1 MKLRREVSFR
11 WLLAGIF
18 SGLIFVSTGSVLWLA
33 SEGTGQAVRDLAQ
46 GQVNASLDSVGA
58 QLRLHFDPAERLLG
72 TVRAGILSGALG
84 LGDQEALARNFAG
97 MLGLERGVSWMGV
110 GYPGGG
116 VAAARLEGGKIF
128 AAYSAGAAEPV
139 ELRPLLPD
147 GNLGGVSAWLPPGEF
162 DSRKR
167 PWFQT
172 AVEAGGTVWNPP
184 YDFVGGGR
192 GVGAALAVRDAG
204 GALLGVAFVDFTLE
218 SISAFLDRL
227 EAQTGGGALVYLKTG
242 ELLAKSS
249 AGVPAEVLERLGGMM
264 ADPEKTA
271 GLEGGGQPV
280 FDEVRHGGG
289 SSIVAMRG
297 VELEGGA
304 SGVCAVVFDRKKTFG
319 AVESQVAR
327 SSAAAAVVFVLSL
340 VLAFFTA
347 RRLSRPLQS
356 LTREME
362 KIGRFE
368 LDAVAP
374 TASSIKE
381 VGILSRAVESGRNN
395 LKSFSHYVPADIVH
409 GLVESGA
416 VAERGGERR
425 GVSVV
430 FCDIEGFTG
439 YAEKTT
445 PEQAVE
451 TLGGVFEVFGRAIHR
466 NGGVIDKFLGD
477 GLMAL
482 FNAPS
487 PLEGHQAAAC
497 RAALEAVG
505 GLGKAGRDGYVP
517 RVRVGLHCGEA
528 LVGNVGTSDRFSYTA
543 IGDCVNLASRLE
555 GMNKFYRTSVIASAA
570 VRRAAGDAEFVWRPL
585 DRVAVV
591 GRKEPLEIFELAG
604 FAGKVDAAR
613 MAVLEAYAT
622 ALGRY
627 FSGDFSGALGEL
639 QPAVAAG
646 DPAAGVLAARAE
658 KLAANPP
665 GPAWDGVFRA
675 DHK

>member
-1 MKLRREVSFR
+1 MKIRREVPFR

-33 SEGTGQAVRDLAQ
+33 SEGTGRAVQDLAL

-58 QLRLHFDPAERLLG
+58 QVQLHFNPAHRLLE
-72 TVRAGILSGALG
+72 TVRGGILNGVEG
-84 LGDQEALARNFAG
+84 LGDPQGLAADFAR
-97 MLGLERGVSWMGV
+97 MLRLERGVSWMGL
-110 GYPGGG
+110 GYPDGR
-116 VAAARLEGGKIF
+116 VAAARLDGGKIF
-128 AAYSAGAAEPV
+128 AAYSDAASGQV
-139 ELRPLLPD
+139 VSRELMPD
-147 GNLGGVSAWLPPGEF
+147 GSLGVVAAAVPGGGF

-167 PWFQT
+167 PWFQ
-172 AVEAGGTVWNPP
+172 AAAAAEGFAWRGP
-184 YDFVGGGR
+184 YDFVDGGR
-192 GVGAALAVRDAG
+192 GISASLAVRDPG
-204 GALLGVAFVDFTLE
+204 GKLLGVAFVDFTLG

-227 EAQTGGGALVYLKTG
+227 AAQTKGGTLVYLVRG
-242 ELLAKSS
+242 VLLAKSS
-249 AGVPAEVLERLGGMM
+249 TGVPPEVVERVGKLVAAPEGLGGM
-264 ADPEKTA
+264 
-271 GLEGGGQPV
+271 EGGGQAV
-280 FDEVRHGGG
+280 FDEVAHAGG
-289 SSIVAMRG
+289 SSIVAMRLVG
-297 VELEGGA
+297 LEGGG
-304 SGVCAVVFDRKKTFG
+304 SGVCAVVFDRKRTFG

-340 VLAFFTA
+340 VLAFFLA
-347 RRLSRPLQS
+347 KRISRPLQS

-374 TASSIKE
+374 TASHIQE
-381 VGILSRAVESGRNN
+381 VGILSRAVENGRNS

-425 GVSVV
+425 EASVL

-482 FNAPS
+482 FNAPTRM
-487 PLEGHQAAAC
+487 EGHQAAAC
-497 RAALEAVG
+497 RAALDAIG
-505 GLGKAGRDGYVP
+505 GLGKAGGGYAP

-528 LVGNVGTSDRFSYTA
+528 LVGNVGTSERFSYTA

-555 GMNKFYRTSVIASAA
+555 GMNKFYRTAVIASAA
-570 VRRAAGDAEFVWRPL
+570 VRRASGDAEFVWRPL

-622 ALGRY
+622 ALGRF
-627 FSGDFSGALGEL
+627 FSGDFAGALGEL

-646 DPAAGVLAARAE
+646 DPAAEVLAARAE